1 MTRLG
6 NVAAAAVA
14 LAMTAVPAVA
24 AEKDGAGDR
33 VLQSFAQ
40 CRAVADAAQRLAC
53 FDSAASALE
62 QAVKTKEVRII
73 DKEDVRRTRRSLF
86 GFTLPRVGLFG
97 DGDKDEREEFTE
109 INTTVASARQLDN
122 GRVELRLT
130 GEEDAV
136 WQTTEAVAWP
146 PKPGD
151 KIRIRKGAIG
161 SYFVT
166 FSGKTFRGMR
176 VR

>member
-24 AEKDGAGDR
+24 AENDGAGDR

-62 QAVKTKEVRII
+62 QAVKAKEVRII

-166 FSGKTFRGMR
+166 FSGKTYRGMR